1 MINNVERIILI
12 AKLQLKLQYQS
23 QVNLF
28 TSMSIYFLKELIE
41 LETHWI
47 PFYVNDNNVS
57 CFDSFGVE
65 HIPKEI

>member
-1 MINNVERIILI
+1 MNNVERIILI

-47 PFYVNDNNVS
+47 PFYVKDNNVS

>member
-1 MINNVERIILI
+1 MNNVERIILI

-47 PFYVNDNNVS
+47 PFYVNENNVR